1 MSDVEVLNPVS
12 KINIKCAGALEI
24 NQFNFSR
31 AHPKSRRRNYLPYSR
46 KCVSGTSVCLRLMV
60 MSSVNLVP
68 VDKTPLDEAGV
79 SYGRHH
85 CLSPLMCRPR
95 PPPPPRLTYHHS
107 HLSAYLARA
116 AEIQSTWP
124 CAAASHY
131 QSLLPTF
138 VFVFSFPP
146 RSLPS
151 HLSLIIFVSLCP
163 RLCLELA
170 VLYFLSPFV

>member
-60 MSSVNLVP
+60 MASVNLVP

-95 PPPPPRLTYHHS
+95 PPPPPRPPLLDSPTTTHIFQPIWLEPLKYNQPGH
-107 HLSAYLARA
+107 A
-116 AEIQSTWP
+116 P
-124 CAAASHY
+124 
-131 QSLLPTF
+131 LLPIIRAF
-138 VFVFSFPP
+138 YP
-146 RSLPS
+146 
-151 HLSLIIFVSLCP
+151 HLSL
-163 RLCLELA
+163 
-170 VLYFLSPFV
+170 YFLFLPALFHLISL